1 VIATGEVTKFS
12 HGGDRHGELD
22 PAQSLE
28 SGDHR
33 VEAPRVDLFFEFL
46 CETLET
52 CGVFGDR
59 SDIFL
64 EDDLLSGCG
73 TDDL

>member
-1 VIATGEVTKFS
+1 VIETGEVTKFS
-12 HGGDRHGELD
+12 PCGDRHCELD
-22 PAQSLE
+22 TAQSLE
-28 SGDHR
+28 SVDHR

-46 CETLET
+46 FETLET
-52 CGVFGDR
+52 FGVFGDC
-59 SDIFL
+59 SDLCL